1 MDARECMK
9 QRLPEMS
16 MQEKRVNVLL
26 TLDRLLELDAQ
37 RRVLLQRLKLG
48 LTRRQFESDES

>member
-9 QRLPEMS
+9 QRLPEMPV
-16 MQEKRVNVLL
+16 QEKRVNVLL